1 MLTSLTFAVSAL
13 TFVVGLLAVWLAIWS
28 YRRLSITVFAWIAA
42 TKLVGAISAML
53 SVAPKPEKIDQP
65 VKHLQ
70 ALAERMDV
78 PLGQMVV
85 SLMYF
90 SQLFPLLVTLSL
102 GVIAVTEATHIV
114 SKSAPAFLPHPIF
127 RLAYRIRWVFGL
139 MAVLAMIAPAAI
151 LYYTLQSL
159 P

>member
-1 MLTSLTFAVSAL
+1 
-13 TFVVGLLAVWLAIWS
+13 
-28 YRRLSITVFAWIAA
+28 
-42 TKLVGAISAML
+42 ML
-53 SVAPKPEKIDQP
+53 SVAPKPGKIDQA
-65 VKHLQ
+65 VKQLQ

-78 PLGQMVV
+78 SLGQMVV
-85 SLMYF
+85 SIMYF

-102 GVIAVTEATHIV
+102 GVIAVSEATHIV
-114 SKSAPAFLPHPIF
+114 STSNPAFSPHPVF

-139 MAVLAMIAPAAI
+139 ITILAAIAPSAI

>member
-13 TFVVGLLAVWLAIWS
+13 TFVVGVLAVWLAIWS

-42 TKLVGAISAML
+42 TKLVGGISATL
-53 SVAPKPEKIDQP
+53 SVAPKPEKIDQA

-85 SLMYF
+85 SLLYF

-102 GVIAVTEATHIV
+102 GVIAVTDATHIV
-114 SKSAPAFLPHPIF
+114 SKSDSAFLPHQVF
-127 RLAYRIRWVFGL
+127 RIAYRSRWVFGL
-139 MAVLAMIAPAAI
+139 MAILAMIAPSAI
-151 LYYTLQSL
+151 LYYTIQSL